1 MRFVQSQLPHL
12 HKCTS
17 TSSNPIFF
25 LLFYLDMPRHEIPL
39 PFRSITSILFHVGV
53 LWEKI
58 GAPQMKLSGGTAVK
72 ALQGSNTA
80 ESPKCGIYLNEDLVI
95 TISSSSR

>member
-1 MRFVQSQLPHL
+1 
-12 HKCTS
+12 
-17 TSSNPIFF
+17 
-25 LLFYLDMPRHEIPL
+25 
-39 PFRSITSILFHVGV
+39 
-53 LWEKI
+53 
-58 GAPQMKLSGGTAVK
+58 MKLSGGTAVK